1 MEVIFHA
8 ILGFNSNVQTWNN
21 IIKQETV
28 NSLLLHEYKP

>member
-8 ILGFNSNVQTWNN
+8 ILGLGSNVQTLNN

-28 NSLLLHEYKP
+28 NSLLLREYKP